1 MKVRALKRL
10 VGSYGMLD
18 KGDCI
23 DLPNYVANQ
32 LLASGYVAAV
42 DEDQPSPNEET
53 VATPPQKRR
62 GRKDASG

>member
-42 DEDQPSPNEET
+42 EEDQPSSDEKQI
-53 VATPPQKRR
+53 VTPPQKRR